1 MQGMGSDFFR
11 PTGREKLLTMR
22 KHARH
27 AYAAGSN
34 PPQNK
39 IILTI
44 VKSVVWGVVRGC
56 TSVFTL
62 KQIFAS
68 SHPE

>member
-27 AYAAGSN
+27 TFVAGSN
-34 PPQNK
+34 PLHHSSNFNHC
-39 IILTI
+39 
-44 VKSVVWGVVRGC
+44 KSVVYNDV
-56 TSVFTL
+56 
-62 KQIFAS
+62 
-68 SHPE
+68 

>member
-27 AYAAGSN
+27 AYVAGSN
-34 PPQNK
+34 PPQNNYFNHRK
-39 IILTI
+39 KCC
-44 VKSVVWGVVRGC
+44 VGSC
-56 TSVFTL
+56 TGM
-62 KQIFAS
+62 Q
-68 SHPE
+68 

>member
-22 KHARH
+22 EHARH
-27 AYAAGSN
+27 SYVAGSN

-44 VKSVVWGVVRGC
+44 VNGLCIMLYNV
-56 TSVFTL
+56 
-62 KQIFAS
+62 
-68 SHPE
+68 